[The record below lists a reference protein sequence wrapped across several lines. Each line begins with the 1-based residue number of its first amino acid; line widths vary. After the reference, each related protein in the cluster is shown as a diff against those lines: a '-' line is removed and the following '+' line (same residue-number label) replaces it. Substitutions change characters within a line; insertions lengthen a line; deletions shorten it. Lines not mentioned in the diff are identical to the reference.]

1 MEAYS
6 DFWVQSR
13 QFLLYD
19 KFGTVLGFDTQS
31 QMERVRRSI
40 ERSGCASFEEWWN
53 GQSAMF
59 NQALDACGH
68 DFNKL
73 RLPKEYVLTLVN
85 FRHFCNCYP
94 KKEA

>member
-31 QMERVRRSI
+31 KMERVRRSI
-40 ERSGCASFEEWWN
+40 ERSGCSSFEEWWD
-53 GQSAMF
+53 GQHELF
-59 NQALDACGH
+59 NKALEACGY
-68 DFNKL
+68 NYAKL
-73 RLPKEYVLTLVN
+73 KLPKEYLLTLVN
-85 FRHFCNCYP
+85 FRHFC
-94 KKEA
+94 KHV